1 MCLLGTLSLQSGLR
15 FRFLLRSLQAVIP
28 VALTTLLFQAVIIK
42 GPPIFAGLTWLTW
55 WGLERGGVFAVR
67 MVCVAMVFQLLAS
80 TTSPV
85 RMCDALEKLLA
96 PLRFVGM
103 PVRELALVA
112 SISLRFVP
120 ILGMEADILSKA
132 QIARGAELDHG
143 PLWKRLQA
151 FFSVLVPLLVR
162 SFRYADE
169 LALAMEARGYRADAH
184 RTRLYPMRFGRRDAL
199 AVACLALLIPL
210 LLGLEHVI

>member
-1 MCLLGTLSLQSGLR
+1 
-15 FRFLLRSLQAVIP
+15 
-28 VALTTLLFQAVIIK
+28 
-42 GPPIFAGLTWLTW
+42 
-55 WGLERGGVFAVR
+55 
-67 MVCVAMVFQLLAS
+67 
-80 TTSPV
+80 
-85 RMCDALEKLLA
+85 LEKLLA
-96 PLRFVGM
+96 PLRFIGM

-132 QIARGAELDHG
+132 QIARGAELDQG

-162 SFRYADE
+162 SFRYSDE

-184 RTRLYPMRFGRRDAL
+184 RTRLYPMRLGARDAL
-199 AVACLALLIPL
+199 AVVSLALLIPL
-210 LLGLEHVI
+210 LLGLERLL